1 MYSTTIFTAVALVKA
16 VPPSVLSVLLVSY
29 WTTLHCIPIYSIHSV
44 DIQPSYLLPS
54 NMEYLASF
62 TGSPTPECKH

>member
-44 DIQPSYLLPS
+44 RYTTKLL
-54 NMEYLASF
+54 LAL
-62 TGSPTPECKH
+62 